1 MKRNINKLGSIIR
14 AVIGIVLITLSV
26 ADFFED
32 SIIDYSLFGIGVI
45 LIIASVIQICPLYYF
60 LGRNDNKTKK
70 LKMY

>member
-1 MKRNINKLGSIIR
+1 MRRNINRLGSIIR
-14 AVIGIVLITLSV
+14 AIIGIILIALSV

-32 SIIDYSLFGIGVI
+32 SIIDYSLLAIGVI

-60 LGRNDNKTKK
+60 LGINDNKTKK

>member
-1 MKRNINKLGSIIR
+1 MKRNINRPGSIIR
-14 AVIGIVLITLSV
+14 AIIGIVLITLSV

-32 SIIDYSLFGIGVI
+32 SMLDYGLFAIGAI

-60 LGRNDNKTKK
+60 LGINDNKAKK